1 MTNSSAKGTPP
12 SPEPALSGPRRPALI
27 IVFLCLADL
36 MVVLD
41 ATIVNVA
48 LPSIRSDLDMSQGDL
63 QWVVNIYALM
73 FGGFLILNGR
83 LGDLFGRKRLLLAG
97 VVLFTVSS
105 AVNGLATDSV
115 VLIAGRGVQGLAGAM
130 IAPAGLSIINTSFKD
145 ASLRTKALG
154 AWGTIA
160 AAGGALGLLLGGLL
174 TASLSWHWI
183 FFINLPVGAAV
194 LLGSRL
200 IPDSRVD
207 DGDKSVDVVGAV
219 SITGGLLLLVLALS
233 NGQSWG
239 WTSARTLG
247 TAAATAVLL
256 AVFVVV
262 SLRGRAPIVR
272 FGIFRIRSLA
282 VADLVLLMLTSG
294 IFSMFF
300 FSSLYLQGVLSYSP
314 VRAGLAFLPAAIGV
328 MVGATLAQP
337 TVARLGPVAVGTT
350 GLALGAGG
358 MLLLARLPENGSYA
372 ADLLPGLLTLSIG
385 LGIAF
390 VPVTLLATSG
400 VPERDAGLASGL
412 YQTVQEIGGALGL
425 AVLSAVAVRQ
435 AAADLGDNPS
445 PDAAAQLAAQVSGFR
460 AAFAVGALLLLAG
473 AVLFCALLRKRHVEA
488 ALQELTQQPAATE
501 PVADPA

>member
-1 MTNSSAKGTPP
+1 MTTSPAKDTPP
-12 SPEPALSGPRRPALI
+12 SPAAASLGPGRPALI

-48 LPSIRSDLDMSQGDL
+48 LPSIKSGLDMSQGDL

-105 AVNGLATDSV
+105 AVNGLATDATL
-115 VLIAGRGVQGLAGAM
+115 LIAGRGVQGLAGAM

-183 FFINLPVGAAV
+183 FFINIPIGAVV
-194 LLGSRL
+194 LIGSRL
-200 IPDSRVD
+200 IPDSRLNE
-207 DGDKSVDVVGAV
+207 DGDRSVDVVGAV
-219 SITGGLLLLVLALS
+219 TVTGGLLLLVLVLS
-233 NGQSWG
+233 NSESWG
-239 WTSARTLG
+239 WTSTRTLL
-247 TAAATAVLL
+247 TAAGSAVLL
-256 AVFVVV
+256 AIFTVV
-262 SLRGRAPIVR
+262 SLRGRSPIVR

-294 IFSMFF
+294 VFSMFF
-300 FSSLYLQGVLSYSP
+300 FSSLYLQGILDYSP
-314 VRAGLAFLPAAIGV
+314 LRAGLAFLPAATGV
-328 MVGATLAQP
+328 MLGAGLAQP
-337 TVARLGPVAVGTT
+337 TVSRLGPVPVGTA
-350 GLALGAGG
+350 GLTVSAGG
-358 MLLLARLPENGSYA
+358 MLLLARLPESSSSYA
-372 ADLLPGLLTLSIG
+372 GDLLPGLLMLSVG

-400 VPERDAGLASGL
+400 VPEADAGLASGL
-412 YQTVQEIGGALGL
+412 YQTTQEIGGAIGL
-425 AVLSAVAVRQ
+425 AVLSAIAVRRT
-435 AAADLGDNPS
+435 AGELDGVDS
-445 PDAAAQLAAQVSGFR
+445 PDTATQLAAQVSGFR
-460 AAFAVGALLLLAG
+460 AAFAVGALLLLTG
-473 AVLFCALLRKRHVEA
+473 AILFAALLRKRHVEA
-488 ALQELTQQPAATE
+488 VLKDMAPPEAAE
-501 PVADPA
+501 QA